1 MKLFIK
7 NQKLYKNLCIM
18 IGFILLL
25 LTPFFIYI
33 IINNLHGKDLII
45 VLSGSKETFNNN
57 EYYRSICPYTNIK
70 CETFTLPYHN
80 KKNPFKYWNSIGMEK
95 IVNMTNSKI
104 KKLQDY
110 YKPTRLILSGISRG
124 GYLASMYKNADIYLL
139 FSPVIKWKELN
150 EFDNEGPE
158 IDIHHL
164 KTKRVFGFVNSNDY
178 RINGS
183 IVVDFFDKLCENNKI
198 CKNRNKKIII
208 EEGTLHSVPKEVF
221 KKGANW
227 IIT

>member
-33 IINNLHGKDLII
+33 IINNLHGEDLII
-45 VLSGSKETFNNN
+45 VLSGSKETFNKN

-95 IVNMTNSKI
+95 IVNMTNTKI
-104 KKLQDY
+104 KNLQDY
-110 YKPTRLILSGISRG
+110 YKPKTLILSGISRG
-124 GYLASMYKNADIYLL
+124 LISSKKFFNSISNALL
-139 FSPVIKWKELN
+139 ILSFLNKVFNNFNNLSFSFIS
-150 EFDNEGPE
+150 D
-158 IDIHHL
+158 
-164 KTKRVFGFVNSNDY
+164 SN
-178 RINGS
+178 RI
-183 IVVDFFDKLCENNKI
+183 F
-198 CKNRNKKIII
+198 
-208 EEGTLHSVPKEVF
+208 
-221 KKGANW
+221 
-227 IIT
+227 